1 MTIQPI
7 PFSLL
12 NDVVTLH
19 EPTDYGGYRT
29 REIEYVRVVTN
40 SEITDRSAVNVRDVS
55 EITVYYDYANSSPRG
70 VSFQA
75 GMLLEYNGVSYE
87 IIRAETFSGERPHH
101 MRITARKV

>member
-1 MTIQPI
+1 MNVRPI

-19 EPTDYGGYRT
+19 EPMGHGLYRT
-29 REIEYVRVVTN
+29 CEVEYVRVVTN

-55 EITVYYDYANSSPRG
+55 EITVYYDCVNSTPRG
-70 VSFQA
+70 ISFRA
-75 GMLLEYNGVSYE
+75 GMPLEHNGSKYE

-101 MRITARKV
+101 IRITARKV

>member
-19 EPTDYGGYRT
+19 EPTKDGGYRT
-29 REIEYVRVVTN
+29 RKIEYVRVVPN

-55 EITVYYDYANSSPRG
+55 EITVYYDCANSSPRG
-70 VSFQA
+70 VRFQA
-75 GMLLEYNGVSYE
+75 GMLLQYNGSSYE
-87 IIRAETFSGERPHH
+87 IIRAETFAGERPHH
-101 MRITARKV
+101 IRITARKV